1 MISKIIEREG
11 NKFFEIDGKLFVPA
25 AFRSFRPTPANVS
38 QFYNNGVRLF
48 QMLVTGTTNALRTK
62 YSLYGEVW
70 KGDGEYDFTAFDR
83 QMEMFMK
90 FAPEGYF
97 CVMLP
102 LDTRDW
108 FLEKYNCPDSFRE
121 FGKACFYEEWKEA
134 AADYLKAFINYAE
147 EKYGDRI
154 FSYSFSAGYA
164 TEWFTH
170 DRGDYDAR
178 KEQAFQKYL
187 KDDEV
192 KIPTKNELDSLSDE
206 FLREKS
212 CCIPDYYKFTSENT
226 AKTVCYFAKKAQEV
240 LQHRKVIGLFYGYMI
255 LNSVYQNRWGTAK
268 YELVWQCEDIDMI
281 FSPAAYFMFRETK
294 NPAAYQVA
302 VDSIAVNNKLYMHE
316 IDHRTHL
323 ALYPLESGG
332 ILRDCYETE
341 EETVMILRR
350 ELCQALQKGSALWWF
365 DFYGGY
371 YFSKRYD
378 REIERAVEIM
388 NEVTGYPR
396 KSLAQTAVFYDPEST
411 LYLNEN
417 LGVKED
423 YVNNIIC
430 ELGKS
435 GVLYDIYNL
444 NDIMKTD
451 ISRYKM
457 LVFLNAFKMSEE
469 IRQKLENID
478 AYKVWIHAPGYEN
491 NRNLHDIE
499 RIIGMKL
506 VEAEE
511 CSSIKYAGET
521 FGFTNQVTPLFE
533 VKNAGMVL
541 AYYEDTQKAAVALN
555 GNNIYSATGN
565 IPYALWH
572 EFEKICGVHIYT
584 HNGIAVYGDSRFIC
598 VQNPFSEACSI
609 SMPDDMSFV
618 ELFDGGEYKTENGVL
633 RYNAPKGTTKM
644 FLMKQNY

>member
-1 MISKIIEREG
+1 
-11 NKFFEIDGKLFVPA
+11 
-25 AFRSFRPTPANVS
+25 
-38 QFYNNGVRLF
+38 
-48 QMLVTGTTNALRTK
+48 
-62 YSLYGEVW
+62 
-70 KGDGEYDFTAFDR
+70 
-83 QMEMFMK
+83 
-90 FAPEGYF
+90 
-97 CVMLP
+97 
-102 LDTRDW
+102 
-108 FLEKYNCPDSFRE
+108 
-121 FGKACFYEEWKEA
+121 
-134 AADYLKAFINYAE
+134 
-147 EKYGDRI
+147 
-154 FSYSFSAGYA
+154 
-164 TEWFTH
+164 
-170 DRGDYDAR
+170 
-178 KEQAFQKYL
+178 
-187 KDDEV
+187 
-192 KIPTKNELDSLSDE
+192 
-206 FLREKS
+206 
-212 CCIPDYYKFTSENT
+212 
-226 AKTVCYFAKKAQEV
+226 
-240 LQHRKVIGLFYGYMI
+240 MI
-255 LNSVYQNRWGTAK
+255 LLPQ
-268 YELVWQCEDIDMI
+268 
-281 FSPAAYFMFRETK
+281 
-294 NPAAYQVA
+294 
-302 VDSIAVNNKLYMHE
+302 
-316 IDHRTHL
+316 
-323 ALYPLESGG
+323 
-332 ILRDCYETE
+332 
-341 EETVMILRR
+341 
-350 ELCQALQKGSALWWF
+350 
-365 DFYGGY
+365 
-371 YFSKRYD
+371 
-378 REIERAVEIM
+378 
-388 NEVTGYPR
+388 TGYPR

>member
-1 MISKIIEREG
+1 MISKIVEKEG
-11 NKFFEIDGKLFVPA
+11 NKFFDIDGKLFAPA

-48 QMLVTGTTNALRTK
+48 QMLVTGTTNALKTK

-70 KGDGEYDFTAFDR
+70 KGDGEYDFTAFDK
-83 QMEMFMK
+83 QMAMFMK
-90 FAPEGYF
+90 FAPEAYF

-108 FLEKYNCPDSFRE
+108 FIEKYNCPDSFRE
-121 FGKACFYEEWKEA
+121 FGKACFYEEWKA
-134 AADYLKAFINYAE
+134 AAAEYLKAFICYAE

-164 TEWFTH
+164 TEWFTN
-170 DRGDYDAR
+170 DMGGYDKR
-178 KEQAFQKYL
+178 KELAFQKYL
-187 KDDEV
+187 QDDEV
-192 KIPTKNELDSLSDE
+192 NIPTKSELDSISDT
-206 FLREKS
+206 FLREKES
-212 CCIPDYYKFTSENT
+212 CIPDYYKFTAENT
-226 AKTVCYFAKKAQEV
+226 AKTICYFAKEAQEV
-240 LQHRKVIGLFYGYMI
+240 LQHKKVIGLFYGYMI
-255 LNSVYQNRWGTAK
+255 LNSIYQNRWGTAK

-323 ALYPLESGG
+323 AGYPLESGG
-332 ILRDCYETE
+332 ILKDAYETE

-378 REIERAVEIM
+378 QEIERAMEII

-396 KSLAQTAVFYDPEST
+396 KSIAQTAVFYDPEST

-423 YVNNIIC
+423 YVNNIIS

-444 NDIMKTD
+444 NDIMKIDT
-451 ISRYKM
+451 SQYKM
-457 LVFLNAFKMSEE
+457 LVFLNAFKLSDE
-469 IRQKLENID
+469 IMQKLENMD
-478 AYKVWIHAPGYEN
+478 AYNVWIHAPGYEN
-491 NRNLHDIE
+491 NRNLHDVE
-499 RIIGMKL
+499 RIIGMEL
-506 VEAEE
+506 VETEE
-511 CSSIKYAGET
+511 CSSIKYDGGA
-521 FGFTNQVTPLFE
+521 FGFSNQVTPLFE
-533 VKNAGMVL
+533 VKNAEKVL
-541 AYYEDTQKAAVALN
+541 AYYEGTQKAAVALN
-555 GNNIYSATGN
+555 GKSIYSATGN
-565 IPYALWH
+565 IPYTLWH
-572 EFEKICGVHIYT
+572 EFEKICDVHIYT
-584 HNGIAVYGDSRFIC
+584 NNGVAVYGDSRFIC
-598 VQNPFSEACSI
+598 MQNPFSECCNINI
-609 SMPDDMSFV
+609 SADMSFV
-618 ELFDGGEYKTENGVL
+618 ELFDGGDFQPQNRVLQYKV
-633 RYNAPKGTTKM
+633 PKGTTKM
-644 FLMKQNY
+644 FLVKQK